1 MGVVFRFFSEI
12 FLHGALSFTLS
23 YSVHVEWTSTNTCDE
38 NLMKGPGEAVKK
50 SEMKKINK
58 LNTKAYKYEMG
69 VQNLFHVKLAHNFMP
84 EMEPKCGSPVPE
96 KCPDL

>member
-1 MGVVFRFFSEI
+1 
-12 FLHGALSFTLS
+12 
-23 YSVHVEWTSTNTCDE
+23 
-38 NLMKGPGEAVKK
+38 MKGPGEAVKR

-84 EMEPKCGSPVPE
+84 EMEPKSESPKPE
-96 KCPDL
+96 KCPDLKY